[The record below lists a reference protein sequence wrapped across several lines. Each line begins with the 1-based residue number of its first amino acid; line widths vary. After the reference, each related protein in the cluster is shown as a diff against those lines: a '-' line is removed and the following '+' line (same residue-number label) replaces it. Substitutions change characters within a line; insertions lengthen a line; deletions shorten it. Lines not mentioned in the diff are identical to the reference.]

1 MKLSPMTI
9 ILIGIAVFIMAITYG
24 LFQHYIPN
32 STEAGYYRTFA
43 EQLDAEGNNLPAAE
57 KRLEKA
63 QELVTTKAS
72 EWRAVVSTKTPQPDV
87 YNRGV
92 NLNVD
97 AWQLTV
103 DTKKFRD
110 NIQRAIN
117 AQLVKGGVKVIGNGP
132 QVPIP
137 TDSATEVLAAFYNY
151 PTIAFPVV
159 IQELGQVTVE
169 GTEAQIME
177 NVRSWKNMPR
187 YLAVASGLTISGTSP
202 RLRGTYSVVLVGY
215 IRGKEIFPA
224 VPEGSAPAA
233 TGGPAGGR
241 GFGGPGGPPPGFGG
255 PPPGIGGGPGGFAPP
270 GRVGPAGR

>member
-1 MKLSPMTI
+1 MTI
-9 ILIGIAVFIMAITYG
+9 ILIGVAVLIMAISYG
-24 LFQHYIPN
+24 LFQHFIPN
-32 STEAGYYRTFA
+32 STEAGYYRTYA

-57 KRLEKA
+57 NRLEKA

-72 EWRAVVSTKTPQPDV
+72 EWRAVVATKTPQPDV
-87 YNRGV
+87 YNRGI

-132 QVPIP
+132 QVPMP
-137 TDSATEVLAAFYNY
+137 TDSAAEVLTSFYNY

-177 NVRSWKNMPR
+177 NVRAWKNMPR
-187 YLAVASGLTISGTSP
+187 YLAVASGLTLAGTSP

-215 IRGKEIFPA
+215 IRGKEIFPP
-224 VPEGSAPAA
+224 VPETAGGGAPA
-233 TGGPAGGR
+233 GGGGR
-241 GFGGPGGPPPGFGG
+241 GFGGGPGG
-255 PPPGIGGGPGGFAPP
+255 PPPGIGGGPSGFGGP
-270 GRVGPAGR
+270 GRAGPGGR

>member
-1 MKLSPMTI
+1 
-9 ILIGIAVFIMAITYG
+9 MAITYG

-32 STEAGYYRTFA
+32 STEAGYYRTYA

-57 KRLEKA
+57 GRLKKA
-63 QELVTTKAS
+63 EDLVTTKAG
-72 EWRAVVSTKTPQPDV
+72 EWRAVVATKTPQPDV
-87 YNRGV
+87 YNRGI

-132 QVPIP
+132 QVPMP
-137 TDSATEVLAAFYNY
+137 TDSATEVLATFYNY

-159 IQELGQVTVE
+159 IQELGQITVE

-177 NVRSWKNMPR
+177 NVRAWKNMPR

-202 RLRGTYSVVLVGY
+202 RLRGTYSVALVGY
-215 IRGKEIFPA
+215 IRGKEVFPA
-224 VPEGSAPAA
+224 VPEASAPA
-233 TGGPAGGR
+233 GGGALGVGGR
-241 GFGGPGGPPPGFGG
+241 GPGG
-255 PPPGIGGGPGGFAPP
+255 PPPGIGGPGGFGRP
-270 GRVGPAGR
+270 GRVGPVGR